1 MKLFRRHKRAERQA
15 ESPLPR
21 DEKPRGAVAPSPAH
35 KEEKPKGA
43 VRKVL
48 SGDVLYNPRTA
59 RYYPFLLYCTLLILL
74 YMGFVFQG
82 QRVQREEIECRIE
95 LQRIRARSLI
105 YSSER
110 IEATRHSNIQN
121 EITKRGI
128 KIKEWPTPPHIITNE
143 QKKQTK

>member
-1 MKLFRRHKRAERQA
+1 MKLFQKNKQSKNGRQA
-15 ESPLPR
+15 TAPKR
-21 DEKPRGAVAPSPAH
+21 DEKPLGAVKPSKINEA
-35 KEEKPKGA
+35 KKRSSK
-43 VRKVL
+43 RII
-48 SGDVLYNPRTA
+48 SGEVLYSKSVKRH
-59 RYYPFLLYCTLLILL
+59 YPFMLYCTLLILL

-95 LQRIRARSLI
+95 LQRRRARSLI

-128 KIKEWPTPPHIITNE
+128 KIKEWPTPPHVITNE
-143 QKKQTK
+143 QQK

>member
-21 DEKPRGAVAPSPAH
+21 DEKPRGVVAPDASQQEA
-35 KEEKPKGA
+35 KRDGA

-59 RYYPFLLYCTLLILL
+59 RYYPFMLYCTLLILL

-95 LQRIRARSLI
+95 LQKARAKSLL
-105 YSSER
+105 YSSEK
-110 IEATRHSNIQN
+110 INASRHSNITN
-121 EITKRGI
+121 EIKKRGI
-128 KIKEWPTPPHIITNE
+128 NIQEWPTPPQVIGKDET
-143 QKKQTK
+143 KKHQ

>member
-15 ESPLPR
+15 ESLLPR
-21 DEKPRGAVAPSPAH
+21 DEKPRGEVAPSPAH